1 MATSATE
8 SKNKEIYTEVHDREE
23 FLAILKENP
32 GIMVFKFGA
41 DWCAPC
47 QTIKDD
53 VEQYFANTP
62 DNVLC
67 FDLDIDESFD
77 LYAFL
82 KSKKMVTGVPSI
94 LAYIKG
100 NESFASD
107 FAYSFS
113 GGKDPLKTFFDTVNI
128 KANSM

>member
-1 MATSATE
+1 METSTNE
-8 SKNKEIYTEVHDREE
+8 SKTKEIYTEVHDRDE
-23 FLAILKENP
+23 FFSILKENP

-53 VEQYFANTP
+53 VEHYFANTP
-62 DNVLC
+62 NNVVC
-67 FDLDIDESFD
+67 FDLDIDDSFD

-82 KSKKMVTGVPSI
+82 KSKKMVTGIPSI

-113 GGKDPLKTFFDTVNI
+113 GGKDALKNFFDTVNI
-128 KANSM
+128 KADNL

>member
-1 MATSATE
+1 MATSTSE
-8 SKNKEIYTEVHDREE
+8 SKTKEIYTEIHDREQ
-23 FLAILKENP
+23 FLSFLKQNP

-41 DWCAPC
+41 DWCKPC

-67 FDLDIDESFD
+67 FDLDIDDSFD

-82 KSKKMVTGVPSI
+82 KSKKMVTGIPSI
-94 LAYIKG
+94 LAYVKG
-100 NESFASD
+100 NESYASD

-113 GGKDPLKTFFDTVNI
+113 GGKEALQNFFDTVNA
-128 KANSM
+128 KAQTL

>member
-1 MATSATE
+1 METSTNK
-8 SKNKEIYTEVHDREE
+8 SKTKEIYTEVRDRDQFFE
-23 FLAILKENP
+23 FLKQNT

-41 DWCAPC
+41 DWCKPC
-47 QTIKDD
+47 QSIKDD

-62 DNVLC
+62 ENVIC
-67 FDLDIDESFD
+67 FDLDIDDSFD

-82 KSKKMVTGVPSI
+82 KSKKMVTGIPSI
-94 LAYIKG
+94 LAYGKG
-100 NESFASD
+100 NESYASD

-113 GGKDPLKTFFDTVNI
+113 GGKDALKTFFDTVNI

>member
-8 SKNKEIYTEVHDREE
+8 SKSKEIYTEVRDREQ

-94 LAYIKG
+94 LAYVKG
-100 NESFASD
+100 NDSYASD

-113 GGKDPLKTFFDTVNI
+113 GGKDALKIFFDTVNI
-128 KANSM
+128 KANSI

>member
-8 SKNKEIYTEVHDREE
+8 SKSKEIYTEVHDREQ

-113 GGKDPLKTFFDTVNI
+113 GGKDALVNFFDTVNV
-128 KANSM
+128 KAQTL

>member
-1 MATSATE
+1 MVTSTNK
-8 SKNKEIYTEVHDREE
+8 SKTKEIYTEVHDRDE
-23 FLAILKENP
+23 FFSILKENP

-53 VEQYFANTP
+53 VEQYFANTSN
-62 DNVLC
+62 NVLC
-67 FDLDIDESFD
+67 FDLDIDDSFD

-82 KSKKMVTGVPSI
+82 KSKKMVTGIPSI

-113 GGKDPLKTFFDTVNI
+113 GGKDALKNFFDTVNI
-128 KANSM
+128 KADNL

>member
-1 MATSATE
+1 MERSSTE
-8 SKNKEIYTEVHDREE
+8 SKTKEIYTEVRDRDQFFA
-23 FLAILKENP
+23 FLKQNT

-41 DWCAPC
+41 DWCKPC

-94 LAYIKG
+94 LAYVKG
-100 NESFASD
+100 NESYASD

-113 GGKDPLKTFFDTVNI
+113 GGKDALKIFFDTVNI

>member
-1 MATSATE
+1 METSTNK
-8 SKNKEIYTEVHDREE
+8 SKTKEIYTEVHDRDQ
-23 FLAILKENP
+23 FLTILKENT
-32 GIMVFKFGA
+32 GVMVFKFGA
-41 DWCAPC
+41 DWCKPC

-94 LAYIKG
+94 LAYVKG
-100 NESFASD
+100 NESYASD

-113 GGKDPLKTFFDTVNI
+113 GGKDALRIFFDTVNI

>member
-1 MATSATE
+1 METSTNE
-8 SKNKEIYTEVHDREE
+8 SKTKEIYTEVHDRNQFFA
-23 FLAILKENP
+23 FLKQNT

-41 DWCAPC
+41 DWCKPC

-67 FDLDIDESFD
+67 FDLDIDDSFD

-94 LAYIKG
+94 LAYVKG
-100 NESFASD
+100 NESYASD

-113 GGKDPLKTFFDTVNI
+113 GGKVALKTFFDTVNI

>member
-8 SKNKEIYTEVHDREE
+8 SKSKEIYTEVHDREE

-113 GGKDPLKTFFDTVNI
+113 GGKDALVNFFNTVNI
-128 KANSM
+128 KAQTL

>member
-1 MATSATE
+1 ME
-8 SKNKEIYTEVHDREE
+8 SSSVEHKSKEIFTEVHDRDH
-23 FLAILKENP
+23 FLDILKENT

-47 QTIKDD
+47 QSIKDD
-53 VEQYFANTP
+53 VEKYFAETP
-62 DNVLC
+62 DNVIC

-82 KSKKMVTGVPSI
+82 KSKKMLTGVPSI
-94 LAYIKG
+94 LAYLKG

-113 GGKDPLKTFFDTVNI
+113 GGKDALKDFFDTINHH
-128 KANSM
+128 AAM

>member
-8 SKNKEIYTEVHDREE
+8 SKSKEIYTEVHDREQ

-41 DWCAPC
+41 DRCAPC

-113 GGKDPLKTFFDTVNI
+113 GGKDALVNFFDTVNV
-128 KANSM
+128 KAQTL

>member
-8 SKNKEIYTEVHDREE
+8 SKSKEIYTEVHDREE

-94 LAYIKG
+94 LAYVKG
-100 NESFASD
+100 NESFGSD

-113 GGKDPLKTFFDTVNI
+113 GGKDALVNLFNTVNI
-128 KANSM
+128 KAQTL

>member
-8 SKNKEIYTEVHDREE
+8 SKSKEIFTEVHDREQ

-62 DNVLC
+62 DNVYC

-100 NESFASD
+100 NESFVSD

-113 GGKDPLKTFFDTVNI
+113 GGKDALVNFFDTVNV
-128 KANSM
+128 KAQTL

>member
-1 MATSATE
+1 MASVLDHIE
-8 SKNKEIYTEVHDREE
+8 DRES
-23 FLAILKENP
+23 FQTILDENE
-32 GIMVFKFGA
+32 GIIILKFGA

-113 GGKDPLKTFFDTVNI
+113 GGKDALVNFFDTVNV
-128 KANSM
+128 KAQTL

>member
-1 MATSATE
+1 METSTLK
-8 SKNKEIYTEVHDREE
+8 SKSKEIYTEVHDRDE

-41 DWCAPC
+41 DWCKPC

-67 FDLDIDESFD
+67 FDLDIDDSFD

-82 KSKKMVTGVPSI
+82 KSKKMVTGIPSI
-94 LAYIKG
+94 LAYVKG
-100 NESFASD
+100 NESYASD

-113 GGKDPLKTFFDTVNI
+113 GGKEALINFFNTVNT
-128 KANSM
+128 KAQTL

>member
-8 SKNKEIYTEVHDREE
+8 SKSKEIYTEVHDREQ
-23 FLAILKENP
+23 FLTILKENP
-32 GIMVFKFGA
+32 GIMIFKFGA

-62 DNVLC
+62 NNVLC

-113 GGKDPLKTFFDTVNI
+113 GGKDALKTFFDTVNI
-128 KANSM
+128 KASSM

>member
-1 MATSATE
+1 MATSTSE
-8 SKNKEIYTEVHDREE
+8 SKTKEIYTEVHDRDE
-23 FLAILKENP
+23 FLSFLKQNT

-41 DWCAPC
+41 DWCKPC

-67 FDLDIDESFD
+67 FDLDIDDSFD

-82 KSKKMVTGVPSI
+82 KSKKMVTVIPSI
-94 LAYIKG
+94 LAYVKG
-100 NESFASD
+100 NESYASY

-113 GGKDPLKTFFDTVNI
+113 G
-128 KANSM
+128 

>member
-1 MATSATE
+1 METSTNK
-8 SKNKEIYTEVHDREE
+8 SKTKEIYTEVHDRDE
-23 FLAILKENP
+23 FFSILKENP

-53 VEQYFANTP
+53 VEQYFANTSN
-62 DNVLC
+62 NVLC
-67 FDLDIDESFD
+67 FDLDIDDSFD

-82 KSKKMVTGVPSI
+82 KSKKMVTGIPSI

-113 GGKDPLKTFFDTVNI
+113 GGKDALKNFFDTVNI
-128 KANSM
+128 KADNL

>member
-1 MATSATE
+1 METSTNT
-8 SKNKEIYTEVHDREE
+8 SKTKEIFTEVHDREE

-53 VEQYFANTP
+53 VEQYFANTS
-62 DNVLC
+62 DNVFC

-94 LAYIKG
+94 LAYVKG
-100 NESFASD
+100 NESYASD

-113 GGKDPLKTFFDTVNI
+113 GVKDALKTFFDTVNI

>member
-1 MATSATE
+1 METSTNE
-8 SKNKEIYTEVHDREE
+8 SKSKEIYTEVHDRDQ

-113 GGKDPLKTFFDTVNI
+113 GGKDALKTFFDTVNI

>member
-1 MATSATE
+1 METSTLK
-8 SKNKEIYTEVHDREE
+8 SKSKEIYTEVHDRDE

-41 DWCAPC
+41 DWCKPC

-67 FDLDIDESFD
+67 FDLDIDDSFD

-82 KSKKMVTGVPSI
+82 KSKKMVTGIPSI
-94 LAYIKG
+94 LAYVKG
-100 NESFASD
+100 NESYASD

-113 GGKDPLKTFFDTVNI
+113 GGKEALQNFFDTVNA
-128 KANSM
+128 KAQTL